1 MIIVPG
7 NDLSQVVPATLF
19 VFRWRPCSSAHNPE
33 LGPAQP
39 AISIPLGQAPQERVM
54 STPLVLA
61 NDRVIVQTTHRVLC
75 FDLSFL
81 TDQVMCSGPIA
92 PPDPE
97 WQYPPNPVLQNPP
110 IPPPPPFRSDGAG
123 PAFCQAFVGAPPTVV
138 VVGRPMTEAPYHVKV
153 VWLHVAPQPGGSQ
166 EWRSA
171 IVAWNGPSL
180 TSTPAVGPI
189 DDNPEDNPGATFTY
203 VTMFGGRAEAG
214 EPPAAI
220 NLVALAPQRWS
231 SGVDQ
236 WIGTMGTNWA
246 SPVLHDN
253 GDLVLPCDDWRVYAF
268 DNRRGTTVPGVLD
281 ERWPRT
287 EEQDGPF
294 SATLG
299 LFSDRTGVVW
309 IEGSGTLKRVSDPQS
324 GSAGISVEGVGGPPN
339 NIGGAPCL
347 AAGGTFFMNSDH
359 PTARVHARRK
369 ELDEILRFSPH
380 WRSPLPPF
388 AAVFYRPPAVEHGAV
403 DLARP
408 FETQPS
414 LDSNGTLICVNE
426 GYVLALGPLLGD
438 FNGDGCR
445 NSFDVDAFLDSLVD
459 PVEWEQEYGSQRLI
473 NLVGVG
479 DCNHDGVF
487 NNFDIDC
494 FVALVV
500 NSPTCPAGEIEE
512 EFGPEP
518 TSSWVGEQQS
528 AAGGASPQSVECD
541 GPGAHFWETIAEV
554 RAFFGG
560 QP

>member
-1 MIIVPG
+1 M
-7 NDLSQVVPATLF
+7 
-19 VFRWRPCSSAHNPE
+19 
-33 LGPAQP
+33 
-39 AISIPLGQAPQERVM
+39 
-54 STPLVLA
+54 
-61 NDRVIVQTTHRVLC
+61 IVQTTHRVLC

-81 TDQVMCSGPIA
+81 TDQLMCIGAIA
-92 PPDPE
+92 PPNPE
-97 WQYPPNPVLQNPP
+97 WEYPPNPVLQNPP

-138 VVGRPMTEAPYHVKV
+138 VVGRPMTAAPYHVKV
-153 VWLHVAPQPGGSQ
+153 VWLHVAPQSGGSQ

-171 IVAWNGPSL
+171 IVAWNGPPL

-189 DDNPEDNPGATFTY
+189 DDNPEDNVGATFTY
-203 VTMFGGRAEAG
+203 VAMFRGQAETG
-214 EPPAAI
+214 DPPAAI

-231 SGVDQ
+231 TGVDQ
-236 WIGTMGTNWA
+236 WIGPMSDNWA

-281 ERWPRT
+281 LRWPVT
-287 EEQDGPF
+287 EMQDAPF
-294 SATLG
+294 SATMG

-309 IEGSGTLKRVSDPQS
+309 LEGSGTLKRVSDPQS

-339 NIGGAPCL
+339 NLGGAPCL
-347 AAGGTFFMNSDH
+347 AVGGTFFVNSDH
-359 PTARVHARRK
+359 PTATVHGRRN
-369 ELDEILRFSPH
+369 EFEPSGPSRFRAH
-380 WRSPLPPF
+380 WRSPVVPFPP
-388 AAVFYRPPAVEHGAV
+388 AFYRPPVVAHGAV
-403 DLARP
+403 DLAMP

-426 GYVLALGPLLGD
+426 GYLLALGPLLGD

-445 NSFDVDAFLDSLVD
+445 NSFDVDAFLDSLTD
-459 PVEWEQEYGSQRLI
+459 PVKWEQDYGSQQLI

-494 FVALVV
+494 FVDLVV
-500 NSPTCPAGEIEE
+500 NSPTCPEGEIEE
-512 EFGPEP
+512 QFGGEAA
-518 TSSWVGEQQS
+518 SSWGSEQEFETGS
-528 AAGGASPQSVECD
+528 ASPQSVECD
-541 GPGAHFWETIAEV
+541 GPDAHFWETIAEV
-554 RAFFGG
+554 RAYFGG